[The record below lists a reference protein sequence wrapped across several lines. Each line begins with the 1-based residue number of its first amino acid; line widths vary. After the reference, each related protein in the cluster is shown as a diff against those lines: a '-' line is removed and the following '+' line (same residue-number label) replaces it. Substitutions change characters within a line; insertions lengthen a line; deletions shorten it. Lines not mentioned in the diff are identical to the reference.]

1 MLAVYASE
9 PNSGD
14 PIASLVV
21 GDRPEPRIPAG
32 WVRVSM
38 RAASL
43 NMHDVITLRGVRMS
57 PGQFPMILG
66 CDGAGVLADGAEVV
80 LLPSVSDPAWL
91 GEESLDP
98 DRTML
103 SERYQGSF
111 AVAVAVPARNVVPKP
126 ASLSFEEAA
135 CVGTAWLTAYRMLF
149 VNSGL
154 RPGADMVVCGR
165 LGSIATALVR
175 LGAATGMRV
184 WVAGLDATATARR
197 LGAADA
203 FDPATG
209 PPVAVDGVFDVD
221 VDEASWSHTPRWLRP
236 GGVIVCGGNR
246 SGRSRAGYSLTAL
259 DMLMSSELRLI
270 GSGRGTRGDLVALLA
285 FLDRR
290 ALRPDVALELP
301 LERAREGFLAMTEGR
316 VSGKITFSVRQ

>member
-1 MLAVYASE
+1 MRAVYAERPDSD
-9 PNSGD
+9 D
-14 PIASLVV
+14 PLASLVV
-21 GDRPEPRIPAG
+21 GDRPEPGLPPG

-66 CDGAGVLADGAEVV
+66 CDGAGVLADGSEVV
-80 LLPSVSDPAWL
+80 ILPSVNDPAWV
-91 GEESLDP
+91 GEESADP

-103 SERYQGSF
+103 TERFQGSF
-111 AVAVAVPARNVVPKP
+111 AEAVAVPARNVVPKP
-126 ASLSFEEAA
+126 ASLSFGEAA
-135 CVGTAWLTAYRMLF
+135 CTGTAWLTAYRMLF

-175 LGAATGMRV
+175 LGVATGMRV
-184 WVAGLDATATARR
+184 WVAGLDEVTTARH

-203 FDPATG
+203 FDPGTA
-209 PPVAVDGVFDVD
+209 PPVAVDAVFDAG
-221 VDEASWSHTPRWLRP
+221 VDEAAWSHTPRWLRP

-246 SGRSRAGYSLTAL
+246 SGGTRTGYSLTAL
-259 DMLMSSELRLI
+259 DMLMSREIRLI
-270 GSGRGTRGDLVALLA
+270 GSGRGTRRDLTALLSL
-285 FLDRR
+285 LDRR
-290 ALRPDVALELP
+290 ALRPDIALELP
-301 LERAREGFLAMTEGR
+301 LERAREGFLAMTQGK
-316 VSGKITFSVRQ
+316 VSGKVVFTMRR